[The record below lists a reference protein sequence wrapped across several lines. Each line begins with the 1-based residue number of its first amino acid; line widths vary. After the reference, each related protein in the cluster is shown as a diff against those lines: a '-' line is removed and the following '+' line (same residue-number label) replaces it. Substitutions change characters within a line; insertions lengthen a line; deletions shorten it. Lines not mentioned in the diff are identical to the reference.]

1 MLLLTP
7 QESVASFYNN
17 QDLSIDSVN
26 LYTKEVK
33 QLYQNKAYDSCIL
46 KGNIYISFLK
56 KNIEYKSLPSLYLQI
71 AKSKRKLRKYSGGKE
86 ASQHAVYWSYKSAD
100 SILIADSYT
109 ELARN
114 FKALTVYDSAI
125 LNYQKALIIYQ
136 DKNDFIGES
145 IVLNNLGSIH
155 KIKGN
160 FSKALEY
167 YIKDL
172 DLNRE
177 NDSER
182 DMAIAYNN
190 IGQIHSATHNYQLAI
205 SFYKRSEEIRRK
217 LNDMYGLAL
226 VLSNIASAYSEQ
238 KNIDLALDNLYVA
251 LTIFEKHKSIYRTTE
266 TLLNISNILIQ
277 KGQFRDAEIFLNKAN
292 KKSQK
297 FEIENL
303 AARGNYLLGE
313 NYFHQQFY
321 KKALPYL
328 RAAKHYYNQEHYVVD
343 RINTQKLLYK
353 TYQELGWYKKAF
365 KAHKLW
371 SDLYIK
377 MNATIQTKELAVLN
391 QKYLNKE
398 QLLKIDRLNKEQLL
412 QEEKLIY
419 QNRVNAALIFIS
431 LLAVVFIIFIYIS
444 LQKRKKSLKIIKEQ
458 HEEISVINNELT
470 DSLKYAHKIQR
481 SLNAIPAKAKDIF
494 QDYFIFWK
502 PLHEVSGDVFS
513 VSVKNDIVFISLM
526 DFTGHGAPAA
536 LLATLGVKVLNSII
550 DSGISSPEKIL
561 QELDIRMNNLFDDK
575 HESSGMDAAIVTIN
589 LKTNFL
595 EFAGARRPLFY
606 IDESGQHYIK
616 GTKRSIS
623 DKLSNHHHSYQKHII
638 PITSELKFYLY
649 SDGYQD
655 QFGGSKNKKFL
666 EKNLRQLIVDNSFE
680 TFNLQKEKLEKTRSK
695 WMQPKSN
702 IQYKPTDDT
711 LIIGFH
717 FKV

>member
-1 MLLLTP
+1 MT
-7 QESVASFYNN
+7 
-17 QDLSIDSVN
+17 

-33 QLYQNKAYDSCIL
+33 QLYQKKAYDSCIL
-46 KGNIYISFLK
+46 KSNFYISFLK

-71 AKSKRKLRKYSGGKE
+71 AKSKRKLREYNDGKE
-86 ASQHAVYWSYKSAD
+86 ASAHALYWSFKSVD
-100 SILIADSYT
+100 SIKIADSYT

-125 LNYQKALIIYQ
+125 YNYQKALLIYQ
-136 DKNDFIGES
+136 NKDDYIGES

-155 KIKGN
+155 KIKGE
-160 FSKALEY
+160 FTKALEY

-172 DLNRE
+172 DLNRK
-177 NDSER
+177 NNSER

-190 IGQIHSATHNYQLAI
+190 IGQIHNSTNNFNLAI
-205 SFYKRSEEIRRK
+205 SFFKRSEEIRRK
-217 LNDMYGLAL
+217 LNDMHGLAL
-226 VLSNIASAYSEQ
+226 VINNIASAYSQ
-238 KNIDLALDNLYVA
+238 QNKTDLALDNLYIA
-251 LTIFEKHKSIYRTTE
+251 LTIFEKHKSTYRTTE

-277 KGQFRDAEIFLNKAN
+277 KGQFRDAEIFINKAN
-292 KKSQK
+292 KKSRE

-303 AARGNYLLGE
+303 IARGNYLSGE
-313 NYFHQQFY
+313 NYFNQQFY
-321 KKALPYL
+321 NKALPYL
-328 RAAKHYYNQEHYVVD
+328 LEAKQFYDQEHYVVD
-343 RINTQKLLYK
+343 RINTQKLLYE
-353 TYQELGWYKKAF
+353 TYHELHRYKKAF

-371 SDLYIK
+371 SKLYIK
-377 MNATIQTKELAVLN
+377 MNTTIQQKELAVLN
-391 QKYLNKE
+391 QRYLNKE
-398 QLLKIDRLNKEQLL
+398 SLLKIDRLNKEQLL
-412 QEEKLIY
+412 QQEKLVY

-431 LLAVVFIIFIYIS
+431 FLALIFVIFIYIS

-458 HEEISVINNELT
+458 HDEISVINEELT

-481 SLNAIPAKAKDIF
+481 SLNAIPSKAKDLF
-494 QDYFIFWK
+494 NDYLIFWK

-561 QELDIRMNNLFDDK
+561 QELDIRMNNLLEDK
-575 HESSGMDAAIVTIN
+575 QESSGMDAAIVTIN
-589 LKTNFL
+589 LKTNYL

-623 DKLSNHHHSYQKHII
+623 DKLSNHHYSYQKHII

-649 SDGYQD
+649 SDGFQD
-655 QFGGSKNKKFL
+655 QFGGVKNKKFL
-666 EKNLRQLIVDNSFE
+666 EKNLRQLIIDNSSESFSI
-680 TFNLQKEKLEKTRSK
+680 QKERMEDVRTK
-695 WMQPKSN
+695 WMAPQSD